1 MATDSIQPTVL
12 LGETLFEIMGKMLKR
27 AEFIKLVKLLKM
39 ISNRQNAFGIF
50 QEDQNQRLE
59 TIMRDAVGRIEKP
72 EGI

>member
-1 MATDSIQPTVL
+1 M
-12 LGETLFEIMGKMLKR
+12 
-27 AEFIKLVKLLKM
+27 KLLKM